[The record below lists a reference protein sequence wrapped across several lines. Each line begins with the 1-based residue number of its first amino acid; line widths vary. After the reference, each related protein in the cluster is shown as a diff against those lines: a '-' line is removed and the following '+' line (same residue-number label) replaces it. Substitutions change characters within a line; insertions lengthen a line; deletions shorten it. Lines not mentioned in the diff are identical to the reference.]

1 MDLVVKWPGS
11 VHDPRIVTHSTI
23 TRMLKCQEIPSC
35 PREIVDGH
43 ESVPVCLLGDTAYPL
58 QPYLMRE
65 YPNCGH
71 NIDEKFFSHRLS
83 SARMV
88 IECAFGQVKGRFRI
102 LQRNIDLSLT
112 YLPDLI
118 CACFVLH
125 NCCELQSES
134 VPDDC
139 IKSTIAYER
148 EFQPPTEHV
157 NTFLGSGHSQ
167 GKRIRHIFIL
177 FVNNH

>member
-11 VHDPRIVTHSTI
+11 VHDARIFTNSTI
-23 TRMLKCQEIPSC
+23 NRMLKRQEIPSC
-35 PREIVDGH
+35 SREIVDGL
-43 ESVPVCLLGDTAYPL
+43 ESVPVCLLGDPAYPL
-58 QPYLMRE
+58 
-65 YPNCGH
+65 
-71 NIDEKFFSHRLS
+71 EKFFPHGLS

-88 IECAFGQVKGRFRI
+88 IECAFGQLKGRFR
-102 LQRNIDLSLT
+102 LLHQDIDLSLR

-125 NCCELQSES
+125 SFCELQSES

-139 IKSTIAYER
+139 INSTIAYER

-157 NTFLGSGHSQ
+157 NTFLGSGESQ
-167 GKRIRHIFIL
+167 GKRSRNTVIL
-177 FVNNH
+177 FCNNH